1 MSVFLNTKH
10 ELRSGWKFA
19 AYVTFFLLIWVA
31 TGLALTLFIAP
42 RSGGLVTDQLVVL
55 ALNEI
60 ALFVP
65 AVCAM
70 WLTVRFM
77 DHRPFRTFGIGFLPR
92 WRHDVVFGILIAAGM
107 LGILIAGC
115 YAFGYVRMHWTGN
128 QVSPGVLLATFS
140 LLLLAALNEEL
151 VFRGFP
157 LQVLIDGMG
166 EWPAMIAM
174 SMLFG
179 ALHLNN
185 PNASVLGTANTIV
198 AGILLSLAYVKTRSL
213 WMPYGIHAGW
223 NVGLGFVFG
232 FPLSGIDIAS
242 LWTTGTAG
250 SDTIL
255 GGSYGPEGGLLVTFV
270 FASAAV
276 IVNRHGSI
284 NRTEAHSG
292 NHPWRDY
299 RNRAGDS

>member
-1 MSVFLNTKH
+1 MAILLNSNY

-31 TGLALTLFIAP
+31 TGLALTLVVAR
-42 RSGGLVTDQLVVL
+42 RSGDLLTDQLVVL

-92 WRHDVVFGILIAAGM
+92 WRQDFFFGVLLAAGM
-107 LGILIAGC
+107 LGVLIGGC
-115 YAFGYVRMHWTGN
+115 YAFGYVSMHWTGR
-128 QVSPGVLLATFS
+128 QVSPDVLLATFI
-140 LLLLAALNEEL
+140 LLLMAAVNEEL

-166 EWPAMIAM
+166 AWPAMIAM
-174 SMLFG
+174 STLFG
-179 ALHLNN
+179 AVHLNN
-185 PNASVLGTANTIV
+185 PNASLLGTANTVV
-198 AGILLSLAYVKTRSL
+198 AGILLSLAYVKTHSL
-213 WMPYGIHAGW
+213 WMPYGIHVGW

-232 FPLSGIDIAS
+232 FKLSGVDIAS

-250 SDTIL
+250 SETIL
-255 GGSYGPEGGLLVTFV
+255 GGDYGPEGGLLVTFI
-270 FASAAV
+270 FAVAAV
-276 IVNRHGSI
+276 IVNKHGFI
-284 NRTEAHSG
+284 NRTEAHPG
-292 NHPWRDY
+292 GHPWRHY
-299 RNRAGDS
+299 RNRAGNS